1 LFRSFSGL
9 KAEAAYWLL
18 NLITKVLVRHDFEV
32 RVLTG
37 AEEHEVMDNV
47 TFIHEPRLR
56 ASNKIFDL
64 LDTTTNLYTWISLL
78 SILLV
83 NS

>member
-1 LFRSFSGL
+1 MLHLFMSRGF
-9 KAEAAYWLL
+9 
-18 NLITKVLVRHDFEV
+18 
-32 RVLTG
+32 
-37 AEEHEVMDNV
+37 
-47 TFIHEPRLR
+47 R